1 MPLARVFRRF
11 PVDLTT
17 RDHMPAAQQ
26 TYSNH
31 RRFLPL
37 YHFVVMPLLI
47 ANTGVET
54 ARLLSNQ
61 SPRQIWSL
69 VVAVTL
75 LLLAL
80 AARLMAL
87 IVQNRLI
94 RLEERLRLASILP
107 ESQRSRIGELRTGQ
121 LIGLRFASDEEVPAL
136 AQRCLDGELQGSGA
150 IKKAVRNWRPDHI
163 RV

>member
-1 MPLARVFRRF
+1 MPR
-11 PVDLTT
+11 
-17 RDHMPAAQQ
+17 AAQ

-37 YHFVVMPLLI
+37 YHFVVMPILI
-47 ANTGVET
+47 ANIGVEGV
-54 ARLLSNQ
+54 RLFNNQ
-61 SPRQIWSL
+61 SPSQLWSL
-69 VVAVTL
+69 IVAVTL

-87 IVQNRLI
+87 IVQNRTI

-107 ESQRSRIGELRTGQ
+107 ESQRSRIGELRTSQ
-121 LIGLRFASDEEVPAL
+121 LIGLRFASDEEAPLL
-136 AQRCLDGELQGSGA
+136 AQRCLDGELGGSGA
-150 IKKAVRNWRPDHI
+150 VKKEVRNWRPDHM